1 MNKESFTNNGNS
13 NRRENEATNK
23 EMLLPNPKS
32 ETNIMV
38 RVFGV
43 NSAME
48 NKQEKLTLEA
58 IIAEDQVEGSDS
70 IKESVE

>member
-32 ETNIMV
+32 DTNIMV